1 MTVFELKSTLLN
13 ALAIILK
20 SLSPNEINAQ
30 LTTHNEQLQRLND
43 LPFFLDL
50 SAWSD
55 EVLTSEDL
63 KMVLDVF
70 ARWHIK
76 ISGLMHPHQRMAD
89 LAKQL
94 GLFYQPSLS
103 PRKATVGTK
112 YDEQN
117 HHTTQTDKG
126 YTPYVLIERPVRSGQ
141 QIYAKHQD
149 LIVTATVNE
158 GAEVIADGSIH
169 VYAPVRGRV
178 FAGASGDFNAKIF
191 ISSMQAQL
199 VCIAGIYRLIDQKLP
214 SSLYKKSVKISLQ
227 NNKIYIKGIST

>member
-13 ALAIILK
+13 ALAIVLK

-30 LTTHNEQLQRLND
+30 LTTHNERLRHLND

-55 EVLTSEDL
+55 DALSSDDL
-63 KMVLDVF
+63 KAVIDVF
-70 ARWHIK
+70 AKWRIK
-76 ISGLMHPHQRMAD
+76 ISGLMHPHHHMAD
-89 LAKQL
+89 LASQL

-103 PRKATVGTK
+103 PRKVNVDAK
-112 YDEQN
+112 YDGQN
-117 HHTTQTDKG
+117 HQTTEKKE
-126 YTPYVLIERPVRSGQ
+126 YAPYLLIERPVRSGQ

-158 GAEVIADGSIH
+158 GAEIIADGSIH

-178 FAGASGDFNAKIF
+178 FAGASGDFNARIF

-199 VCIAGIYRLIDQKLP
+199 VCIAGIYRLIDQNLP
-214 SSLYKKSVKISLQ
+214 SNLHKKNVKISLQ
-227 NNKIYIKGIST
+227 NNKLYIKGIST